1 MRDFAAQRRP
11 NSSGV
16 GDGNC
21 LNRQSERRDEW
32 TGIIGDNKCSSV
44 CVCVCS
50 FKVGCQ
56 AEMGSFR
63 RFEVGR

>member
-44 CVCVCS
+44 CVCVCVVS
-50 FKVGCQ
+50 RSGVKQ
-56 AEMGSFR
+56 KW
-63 RFEVGR
+63 